1 MNVKEFLSQLHF
13 IDQRINC
20 KFEQVQKLRALAT
33 KGSATLS
40 DINISQ
46 SKKTQKMESTVLKII
61 SLENEINKDINEL
74 IDLKQKISSMIK
86 QVGNFE
92 CQVLLE
98 LRYLNLK
105 TWAQIASEM
114 GYSLQHIFKIHRKAL
129 KSIKIPES

>member
-20 KFEQVQKLRALAT
+20 KFEQMQKLRALAT

-46 SKKTQKMESTVLKII
+46 SKKPQKMESTVLKII

-74 IDLKQKISSMIK
+74 IEIGVFLQNVLKI
-86 QVGNFE
+86 
-92 CQVLLE
+92 LE
-98 LRYLNLK
+98 
-105 TWAQIASEM
+105 
-114 GYSLQHIFKIHRKAL
+114 
-129 KSIKIPES
+129 

>member
-20 KFEQVQKLRALAT
+20 KFEQMQKLRALAT

-46 SKKTQKMESTVLKII
+46 SKKPQKMESTVLKII